1 MSAPSRSTRLDV
13 SERTARPRRAPK
25 LSNLTCKLV
34 MAVTG
39 TVFALFV
46 VVHMVGNL
54 KVYTGAEQFNAY
66 ANWLRTLLEPL
77 LPYEGVLWLL
87 RVVLAL
93 CLLGHLLCSVVLWR
107 RARRAR
113 GNFRRNRPGWRSFS
127 ARSMPVTGIVLLLF
141 IVFHLLDLTTGTGP
155 AASSSYAPTTA
166 SSSLAYENL
175 VASFERPQVSAFYV
189 VAMVVLGMHLAHG
202 LWAVVNDFGVTGHR
216 VRRFAVVASGSVA
229 AVVFVANAS
238 IPLAVLTGVVR

>member
-1 MSAPSRSTRLDV
+1 
-13 SERTARPRRAPK
+13 
-25 LSNLTCKLV
+25 
-34 MAVTG
+34 MAGTG

-54 KVYTGAEQFNAY
+54 KVYTGPEHFNAY
-66 ANWLRTLLEPL
+66 AHWLRTLLEPL
-77 LPYEGVLWLL
+77 LPYEGVLWFL

-93 CLLGHLLCSVVLWR
+93 CLLGHLWCALVLRR

-113 GNFRRNRPGWRSFS
+113 GSFRRNRPDWRSFS

-141 IVFHLLDLTTGTGP
+141 IVFHLLDLTTGTRP
-155 AASSSYAPTTA
+155 AASSSYTPTTA

-175 VASFERPQVSAFYV
+175 VASFDRPRVSAFYV
-189 VAMVVLGMHLAHG
+189 LAMVVLGMHLAHG
-202 LWAVVNDFGVTGHR
+202 LWAVVNDLGVTGHR
-216 VRRFAVVASGSVA
+216 VRRFAVVASGAVA

-238 IPLAVLTGVVR
+238 IPMAVLLGVVR

>member
-1 MSAPSRSTRLDV
+1 MSSPPRPTRLDV
-13 SERTARPRRAPK
+13 PARTVRPRRAPRP
-25 LSNLTCKLV
+25 SNLTCKLV

-54 KVYTGAEQFNAY
+54 KVYTGSEHFNAY
-66 ANWLRTLLEPL
+66 AHWLRTLLEPL
-77 LPYEGVLWLL
+77 LPYEGVLWFL
-87 RVVLAL
+87 RVVLAF
-93 CLLGHLLCSVVLWR
+93 CLLGHLWCASVLWR

-113 GNFRRNRPGWRSFS
+113 GSFRCNRPDWRSFS
-127 ARSMPVTGIVLLLF
+127 ARSMPVTGIVILLF
-141 IVFHLLDLTTGTGP
+141 VVFHLLDLTTGTGP

-175 VASFERPQVSAFYV
+175 VASFERPWVSAFYV
-189 VAMVVLGMHLAHG
+189 LAMVVLGMHLAHG
-202 LWAVVNDFGVTGHR
+202 LWAVVNDLGVTGHR
-216 VRRFAVVASGSVA
+216 ARRFAVVASGSAA

-238 IPLAVLTGVVR
+238 IPLAVTVGIVR